1 MRMSKKILLGG
12 MGASTEIERFHSLSG
27 YIMNKLLSQMKF
39 DTLEGLAL
47 SKYVILERLKAEA
60 KKEKVNDIHSLH
72 DLVDTAL
79 DNFHVDE
86 HSVSNAQ

>member
-1 MRMSKKILLGG
+1 VATLLGG
-12 MGASTEIERFHSLSG
+12 MGASTENERFHSLSG
-27 YIMNKLLSQMKF
+27 YIMNKLRSRMKV

-79 DNFHVDE
+79 DNFHADE
-86 HSVSNAQ
+86 HSVSNPQ